1 MANEPSDSDL
11 VRLSRAGDAA
21 AFSALAG
28 RHMREVYALA
38 RSFALNHADAD
49 DLSQEAFLHAFR
61 ALRTFDGRSSFRTW
75 LLRITVNACTN
86 FVNRRPP
93 SAAGTGD
100 LASVADC
107 AAGPA
112 EVMSAQELD
121 GALWA
126 AVAGLP
132 ADLRTTLHLVVVEG
146 LTHREAAEALGCPR
160 NTVSWRMFRA
170 RELLRKQLVPLLGDG
185 KGNGQ

>member
-1 MANEPSDSDL
+1 MTSEPSDSEL
-11 VRLSRAGDAA
+11 VSLSRAGDSG

-28 RHMREVYALA
+28 RHMREVYAVA

-61 ALRTFDGRSSFRTW
+61 ALRTFGARSSFRTW
-75 LLRITVNACTN
+75 LLRITVNVCTN

-93 SAAGTGD
+93 QPAGSGD

-107 AAGPA
+107 SADPA
-112 EVMSAQELD
+112 EVLPAQELD

-146 LTHREAAEALGCPR
+146 LTHQEAADVLGCPR
-160 NTVSWRMFRA
+160 NTISWRMFRA

-185 KGNGQ
+185 EEK